1 MPVPHCQRRRRE
13 IKPRSF
19 DMKRLLLVICVL
31 SVGSLARAQTAPSLG
46 AAATFAVLGGTN
58 VTCTA
63 TPPAVITGD
72 VGVSPGSAV
81 PFTNTGCTIAGGTPP
96 ATNTAAGL
104 AHTAF
109 LNAYGALVLT
119 PCTQTIATAAF
130 TGNVPALGPLAP
142 GVYCFPAAVTFTD
155 TTLTLDGSTNP
166 NGIWIFKVGA
176 ALTGSGFQVV
186 MANGAQACNVFWAVG
201 AAATLST
208 STLPPLFQGNILL
221 GGPAGSITTTG
232 GNLIGRVLANVAVTL
247 TGTNI
252 HGTCA
257 LVAQGG
263 AGCKDDDDDRDKDHH
278 DRDRKD
284 KDKDKDKDNNKDDN
298 KDHN

>member
-1 MPVPHCQRRRRE
+1 
-13 IKPRSF
+13 
-19 DMKRLLLVICVL
+19 MKRVLLVICVL
-31 SVGSLARAQTAPSLG
+31 SMGGLAWAQSPPLLGS
-46 AAATFAVLGGTN
+46 AATFAVLGSSN

-63 TPPAVITGD
+63 PGMITGD
-72 VGVSPGSAV
+72 VGVTSGS
-81 PFTNTGCTIAGGTPP
+81 FTNTTGCTIVGGTPP
-96 ATNTAAGL
+96 ATNAAAALG
-104 AHTAF
+104 HTAF
-109 LNAYGALVLT
+109 LNAYDALVLT

-130 TGNVPALGPLAP
+130 TGNVPAMLGPFPLGNIPP

-186 MANGAQACNVFWAVG
+186 MAGGGQPCNVFWAVG

-208 STLPPLFQGNILL
+208 STLPPVFQGNILA
-221 GGPAGSITTTG
+221 GGPAGSVTITG

-263 AGCKDDDDDRDKDHH
+263 AGCKNDDDDGDKDHDGDK
-278 DRDRKD
+278 DRDRHHKDKDGHD
-284 KDKDKDKDNNKDDN
+284 KDKDHRDDDKD
-298 KDHN
+298 H

>member
-1 MPVPHCQRRRRE
+1 
-13 IKPRSF
+13 
-19 DMKRLLLVICVL
+19 MKKGLLLVICML
-31 SVGSLARAQTAPSLG
+31 STGSLARAQSAPSLG
-46 AAATFAVLGGTN
+46 TAATFAVLGGTN

-63 TPPAVITGD
+63 PSVISGD

-81 PFTNTGCTIAGGTPP
+81 PFTNTGCTIVGGTPP
-96 ATNTAAGL
+96 ATNAAAALG
-104 AHTAF
+104 HTAF
-109 LNAYGALVLT
+109 LNAYDVLVLT

-208 STLPPLFQGNILL
+208 STLPPLFQGNILA
-221 GGPAGSITTTG
+221 GGPAGSITITG

-263 AGCKDDDDDRDKDHH
+263 ASCPADDDDRHHHH
-278 DRDRKD
+278 DRDNDKDRDHDKD
-284 KDKDKDKDNNKDDN
+284 KDKDKDKDQDR
-298 KDHN
+298 HHS

>member
-1 MPVPHCQRRRRE
+1 
-13 IKPRSF
+13 
-19 DMKRLLLVICVL
+19 MKRVLLVICVL
-31 SVGSLARAQTAPSLG
+31 SVGGLAWAQSPPLLG
-46 AAATFAVLGGTN
+46 SAATFAVLGSSN

-63 TPPAVITGD
+63 PGMITGD
-72 VGVSPGSAV
+72 VGVTSGS
-81 PFTNTGCTIAGGTPP
+81 FTNATGCTIVGGTPP
-96 ATNTAAGL
+96 ATNAAAALG
-104 AHTAF
+104 HTAF
-109 LNAYGALVLT
+109 LNAYDALVLT

-130 TGNVPALGPLAP
+130 TGNVPAMLGPFPLGNIPP

-208 STLPPLFQGNILL
+208 STLPPLFQGNILA
-221 GGPAGSITTTG
+221 GGPAGSITITG

-252 HGTCA
+252 NGVCA
-257 LVAQGG
+257 LVDQAK
-263 AGCKDDDDDRDKDHH
+263 ASCKNDDDDRDEDKDHHHEDKDHH
-278 DRDRKD
+278 DKGRHHHD
-284 KDKDKDKDNNKDDN
+284 KDKDKDHDD
-298 KDHN
+298 